1 MTASWRLATYV
12 ATALVLSTSAA
23 PRSGEW
29 YLTRLTVAAPEIIL
43 VYGDLVPERRE
54 LTSWHENHQLLLT
67 SGPAPAGPLG
77 LSLPRERRPMLNL
90 ALFWGVQWR
99 PVAQSPARLR
109 ALRHEGA
116 GQEGQFYPAVGDA
129 PALLA
134 IGSVFGVVSES
145 GLTVLRGH
153 GVPVRVP

>member
-1 MTASWRLATYV
+1 MTASWRLVTYV
-12 ATALVLSTSAA
+12 ATALVLRTSAA
-23 PRSGEW
+23 PRFGEW

-43 VYGDLVPERRE
+43 VSGELVPERRE

-67 SGPAPAGPLG
+67 SRPAPAGPLG
-77 LSLPRERRPMLNL
+77 LSLPREPRPMLNL

-109 ALRHEGA
+109 TLRHEA

-134 IGSVFGVVSES
+134 VGSIFGVVSDS
-145 GLTVLRGH
+145 GLAVLRRH